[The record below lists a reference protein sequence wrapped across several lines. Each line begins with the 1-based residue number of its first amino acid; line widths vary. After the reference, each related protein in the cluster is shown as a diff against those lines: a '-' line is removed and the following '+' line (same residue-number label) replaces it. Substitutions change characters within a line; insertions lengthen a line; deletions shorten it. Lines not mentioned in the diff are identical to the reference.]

1 MNILL
6 KKFQKKQ
13 ALLSPLE
20 QQVLAYIIEHPDEI
34 TQSRINDIAEKIYVS
49 TATISRTSQALGYS
63 GFQEMKYALIR
74 HMEDEQRQI
83 YHPSKDLTQLTARVQ
98 FELDQT
104 LKSIEEDSLET
115 GAKLLAEGQRVE
127 FFGVGSSFSCCFE
140 AARKL
145 TFTGRIADARE
156 DWDELRIVA
165 NHLTAKDTAVLVS
178 YSGETML
185 ALKYAALLKEN
196 NVPIIAVIGTK
207 NSPLEQLASIVFHV
221 EVTNGYYGEID
232 MSSRIPMHVV
242 LELLILRYIE
252 SYAEK

>member
-104 LKSIEEDSLET
+104 LKAREEDSLET
-115 GAKLLAEGQRVE
+115 GAQLLADGQRVE
-127 FFGVGSSFSCCFE
+127 FWGVGSSFSCCFE

-145 TFTGRIADARE
+145 TFAGRIADARE

-185 ALKYAALLKEN
+185 ALEYAALLKEN

-232 MSSRIPMHVV
+232 MSSRIPMHVI

>member
-1 MNILL
+1 MNIFL
-6 KKFQKKQ
+6 KKLQKKQ
-13 ALLSPLE
+13 DQLSPLE
-20 QQVLAYIIEHPDEI
+20 QQVLEYILEHPEEVA
-34 TQSRINDIAEKIYVS
+34 QSRVNDIAEKIYVS

-74 HMEDEQRQI
+74 HMEDGQRPI
-83 YHPSKDLTQLTARVQ
+83 YRPSKDLSQLATRVQ
-98 FELDQT
+98 FELTQT
-104 LKSIEEDSLET
+104 LQAIEQPSLEA

-145 TFTGRIADARE
+145 TFSGRIADARE

-165 NHLTAKDTAVLVS
+165 NHLTKQDTAILVS

-185 ALKYAALLKEN
+185 SLEYATILKER
-196 NVPIIAVIGTK
+196 NVPIIAIIGAK
-207 NSPLEQLASIVFHV
+207 NSPLEQLATIVFHV

-232 MSSRIPMHVV
+232 MSSRIPMHLI
-242 LELLILRYIE
+242 LELLILHYIE
-252 SYAEK
+252 AYVEK